1 MPNLPEPN
9 VAGMPQYSVPF
20 LQPSGNTVTEIWYRF
35 LRRIANAAVGAPV
48 LIQGALVDRPPA
60 TEFLDGSVLF
70 IDTGTSFMYY
80 VESSAWVKVLT

>member
-9 VAGMPQYSVPF
+9 FPGMPQYSVPF
-20 LQPSGNTVTEIWYRF
+20 LNEDGKTVNPIWYRF
-35 LRRIANAAVGAPV
+35 IRRVATAAVGAPV
-48 LIQGALVDRPPA
+48 LIQAALVDRPAA

-70 IDTGTSFMYY
+70 IDTATSFMYY